1 MLTPEPG
8 QPPEAGG
15 GGWIVLGVLNEILLK
30 LANQPDLRSL
40 WEEVC
45 ASARWIVP
53 SQRLCVVLANDGG
66 GARIAARYQRGTFEY
81 GAPEGG
87 GVVVDAWMVAALEAQ
102 RPAWFRGPWDEA
114 READRARAWLLAD
127 DPDVVFHV
135 PIQVYKKTIGTMLFA
150 LEDQRQIDRKAL
162 ASATTYALYVGATY
176 TTLKNSLDLAAA
188 SAQLREQ
195 NDELERVQIELRL
208 QLDRVRAAH
217 EAMLEMSTPII
228 QVWDGVLTLPVIGT
242 IDSARAARM
251 MEEVLDAVV
260 RHGARFMIVDLTGAQ
275 AADTSTIDHLLRI
288 FAATRLLG
296 SQCIVSGVPT
306 AMVGRILESGG
317 SLDGIPVFST
327 LKSALEHA
335 VGALRQQAQP
345 ARR

>member
-296 SQCIVSGVPT
+296 SRCIVSGVPT

>member
-1 MLTPEPG
+1 MPDSG
-8 QPPEAGG
+8 QTSESGG

-30 LANQPDLRSL
+30 LASQPDLRSL

-45 ASARWIVP
+45 SSARWIVP
-53 SQRLCVVLANDGG
+53 SQRLCVVLGNEGG
-66 GARIAARYQRGTFEY
+66 GARIAARYERGTFEY

-102 RPAWFRGPWDEA
+102 RAAWFKGPWTEA
-114 READRARAWLLAD
+114 RESDLARAWLLAE

-176 TTLKNSLDLAAA
+176 TMLKNSLDLAAA
-188 SAQLREQ
+188 SARLREQ
-195 NDELERVQIELRL
+195 NEALERVQIELRL
-208 QLDRVRAAH
+208 QLDRARAQH

-228 QVWDGVLTLPVIGT
+228 HVWDSVLTLPVIGT
-242 IDSARAARM
+242 VDGARATRM
-251 MEEVLDAVV
+251 MDEVLGAIVK
-260 RHGARFMIVDLTGAQ
+260 HSARFMIVDLTGAQ
-275 AADTSTIDHLLRI
+275 ATDPSTVEHLLRL

-296 SQCIVSGVPT
+296 SQCIITGVP
-306 AMVGRILESGG
+306 AGMVASILEAGG
-317 SLDGIPVFST
+317 SLEGIPVFST

-335 VGALRQQAQP
+335 MGAIRP
-345 ARR
+345 KPR

>member
-1 MLTPEPG
+1 MSMPDSG
-8 QPPEAGG
+8 QPSESGG

-30 LANQPDLRSL
+30 LASQPDLRSL

-45 ASARWIVP
+45 SSARWIVP
-53 SQRLCVVLANDGG
+53 SQRLCVVLGNEGG
-66 GARIAARYQRGTFEY
+66 GARIAARYERGTFVY

-102 RPAWFRGPWDEA
+102 RAAWFKGPWTEA
-114 READRARAWLLAD
+114 RESDLARAWLLAE

-176 TTLKNSLDLAAA
+176 TMLKNSLDLAAA
-188 SAQLREQ
+188 SARLREQ
-195 NDELERVQIELRL
+195 NEELERVQIELRL
-208 QLDRVRAAH
+208 QLDRARAQH

-228 QVWDGVLTLPVIGT
+228 QVWDSVLTMPVIGT
-242 IDSARAARM
+242 VDGARATRM
-251 MEEVLDAVV
+251 MDEVLGAIVK
-260 RHGARFMIVDLTGAQ
+260 HSARFMIVDLTGAQ
-275 AADTSTIDHLLRI
+275 ATDASTVEHLLRL

-296 SQCIVSGVPT
+296 SQCIITGVP
-306 AMVGRILESGG
+306 AGMVASILEAGG
-317 SLDGIPVFST
+317 SLEGIPVFST

-335 VGALRQQAQP
+335 MGAIRP
-345 ARR
+345 KPR

>member
-1 MLTPEPG
+1 MSMPDSG
-8 QPPEAGG
+8 QPSESGG

-30 LANQPDLRSL
+30 LASQPDLRSL

-45 ASARWIVP
+45 SSARWIVP
-53 SQRLCVVLANDGG
+53 SQRLCVVLGNEGG
-66 GARIAARYQRGTFEY
+66 GARIAARYERGTFVY

-102 RPAWFRGPWDEA
+102 RAAWFRGPWTET
-114 READRARAWLLAD
+114 RESDLARAWLLAE

-176 TTLKNSLDLAAA
+176 TMLKNSLDLAAA
-188 SAQLREQ
+188 SARLREQ
-195 NDELERVQIELRL
+195 NEELERVQIELRL
-208 QLDRVRAAH
+208 QLDRARAQH

-228 QVWDGVLTLPVIGT
+228 QVWDSVLTMPVIGT
-242 IDSARAARM
+242 VDGARATRM
-251 MEEVLDAVV
+251 MDEVLGAIVK
-260 RHGARFMIVDLTGAQ
+260 HSARFMIVDLTGAQ
-275 AADTSTIDHLLRI
+275 ATDASTVEHLLRL

-296 SQCIVSGVPT
+296 SQCIITGVP
-306 AMVGRILESGG
+306 AGMVASILEAGG
-317 SLDGIPVFST
+317 SLEGIPVFST

-335 VGALRQQAQP
+335 MGAIRP
-345 ARR
+345 KPR

>member
-1 MLTPEPG
+1 MPDSG
-8 QPPEAGG
+8 QPSESGG

-30 LANQPDLRSL
+30 LASQPDLRSL

-45 ASARWIVP
+45 SSARWIVP
-53 SQRLCVVLANDGG
+53 SQRLCVVLGNEGG
-66 GARIAARYQRGTFEY
+66 GARIAARYERGTFVY

-102 RPAWFRGPWDEA
+102 RAAWFRGPWTEA
-114 READRARAWLLAD
+114 RESDLARAWLLAE

-176 TTLKNSLDLAAA
+176 TMLKNSLDLAAA
-188 SAQLREQ
+188 SARLREQ
-195 NDELERVQIELRL
+195 NEELERVQIELRL
-208 QLDRVRAAH
+208 QLDRARAQH

-228 QVWDGVLTLPVIGT
+228 QVWDSVLTMPVIGT
-242 IDSARAARM
+242 VDGARATRM
-251 MEEVLDAVV
+251 MDEVLGAIVK
-260 RHGARFMIVDLTGAQ
+260 HSARFMIVDLTGAQ
-275 AADTSTIDHLLRI
+275 ATDASTVEHLLRL

-296 SQCIVSGVPT
+296 SQCIITGVP
-306 AMVGRILESGG
+306 AGMVASILEAGG
-317 SLDGIPVFST
+317 SLEGIPVFST

-335 VGALRQQAQP
+335 MGAIRP
-345 ARR
+345 KPR

>member
-1 MLTPEPG
+1 MPMPESG
-8 QPPEAGG
+8 QPPEAG

-30 LANQPDLRSL
+30 LASQPDLRSL

-45 ASARWIVP
+45 SSARWIVP
-53 SQRLCVVLANDGG
+53 SQRLCVVLGNDGG
-66 GARIAARYQRGTFEY
+66 GARIAARYERDNFEY

-102 RPAWFRGPWDEA
+102 RAAWFKGPWAEA
-114 READRARAWLLAD
+114 READSARAWLLAD

-176 TTLKNSLDLAAA
+176 TMLKNSLDLAAA
-188 SAQLREQ
+188 SAQLRAQ
-195 NDELERVQIELRL
+195 NEELERVQLELRR
-208 QLDRVRAAH
+208 QLDRARAQH
-217 EAMLEMSTPII
+217 EAMLEMSTPLI
-228 QVWDGVLTLPVIGT
+228 QVWDSVLTLPVIGT
-242 IDSARAARM
+242 IDGVRAARM
-251 MEEVLDAVV
+251 MEEVLGAVV
-260 RHGARFMIVDLTGAQ
+260 QHAARFMIVDLTGAH
-275 AADTSTIDHLLRI
+275 ATDASTIEHLLRL

-296 SQCIVSGVPT
+296 SQCIVSGVP
-306 AMVGRILESGG
+306 AGMVEHIVEAGG

-327 LKSALEHA
+327 LKSALEH
-335 VGALRQQAQP
+335 VMGALRP
-345 ARR
+345 KPR

>member
-1 MLTPEPG
+1 MSMPDSG
-8 QPPEAGG
+8 QPSESGG

-30 LANQPDLRSL
+30 LASQPDLRSL

-45 ASARWIVP
+45 SSARWIVP
-53 SQRLCVVLANDGG
+53 SQRLCVVLGNEGG
-66 GARIAARYQRGTFEY
+66 GARIAARYERGTFVY

-102 RPAWFRGPWDEA
+102 RAAWFKGPWTEA
-114 READRARAWLLAD
+114 RESDLARAWLLAE

-176 TTLKNSLDLAAA
+176 TMLKNSLDLAAA
-188 SAQLREQ
+188 SARLREQ
-195 NDELERVQIELRL
+195 NEELERVQIELRL
-208 QLDRVRAAH
+208 QLDRARAQH

-228 QVWDGVLTLPVIGT
+228 QVWDSVLTMPVIGT
-242 IDSARAARM
+242 VDGARVTRM
-251 MEEVLDAVV
+251 MDEVLGAIVK
-260 RHGARFMIVDLTGAQ
+260 HSARFMIVDLTGAQ
-275 AADTSTIDHLLRI
+275 ATDASTVEHLLRL

-296 SQCIVSGVPT
+296 SQCIITGVP
-306 AMVGRILESGG
+306 AGMVASILEAGG
-317 SLDGIPVFST
+317 SLEGIPVFST

-335 VGALRQQAQP
+335 MGAIRP
-345 ARR
+345 KPR

>member
-1 MLTPEPG
+1 MPDSG
-8 QPPEAGG
+8 QPSESGG

-30 LANQPDLRSL
+30 LASQPDLRSL

-45 ASARWIVP
+45 SSARWIVP
-53 SQRLCVVLANDGG
+53 SQRLCVVLGNEGG
-66 GARIAARYQRGTFEY
+66 GARIAARYERGTFEY

-102 RPAWFRGPWDEA
+102 RAAWFRGPWTEA
-114 READRARAWLLAD
+114 RESDLARAWLLAE

-176 TTLKNSLDLAAA
+176 TMLKNALDLAAA
-188 SAQLREQ
+188 SARLREQ
-195 NDELERVQIELRL
+195 NEELERVQIELRL
-208 QLDRVRAAH
+208 QLDRARAQH

-228 QVWDGVLTLPVIGT
+228 QVWDSVLTMPVIGT
-242 IDSARAARM
+242 VDGARATRM
-251 MEEVLDAVV
+251 MDEVLGAIVKQS
-260 RHGARFMIVDLTGAQ
+260 ARFMIVDLTGAQ
-275 AADTSTIDHLLRI
+275 ATDASTVEHLLRL

-296 SQCIVSGVPT
+296 SQCIITGVP
-306 AMVGRILESGG
+306 AGMVASILEAGG
-317 SLDGIPVFST
+317 SLEGIPVFST

-335 VGALRQQAQP
+335 MSAIRP
-345 ARR
+345 KAR

>member
-1 MLTPEPG
+1 MPDSG
-8 QPPEAGG
+8 QPSESGG

-30 LANQPDLRSL
+30 LASQPDLRSL

-45 ASARWIVP
+45 SSARWIVP
-53 SQRLCVVLANDGG
+53 SQRLCVVLGNEGG
-66 GARIAARYQRGTFEY
+66 GARIAARYERGTFEY

-102 RPAWFRGPWDEA
+102 RAAWFKGPWTEA
-114 READRARAWLLAD
+114 RESDLARAWLLAE

-176 TTLKNSLDLAAA
+176 TMLKNALDLAAA
-188 SAQLREQ
+188 SARLREQ
-195 NDELERVQIELRL
+195 NEALERVQIELRL
-208 QLDRVRAAH
+208 QLDRARAQH

-228 QVWDGVLTLPVIGT
+228 QVWDSVLTMPVIGT
-242 IDSARAARM
+242 VDGARATRM
-251 MEEVLDAVV
+251 MDEVLGAIVK
-260 RHGARFMIVDLTGAQ
+260 HGARFMIVDLTGAQ
-275 AADTSTIDHLLRI
+275 ATDPSTVEHLLRL

-296 SQCIVSGVPT
+296 SQCIITGVP
-306 AMVGRILESGG
+306 AGMVASILEAGG
-317 SLDGIPVFST
+317 SLEGIPVFST

-335 VGALRQQAQP
+335 MGAIRP
-345 ARR
+345 KPR

>member
-1 MLTPEPG
+1 MPESG
-8 QPPEAGG
+8 QPPEAG

-30 LANQPDLRSL
+30 LASQPDLRSL

-45 ASARWIVP
+45 SSARWIVP
-53 SQRLCVVLANDGG
+53 SQRLCVVLGNDGG
-66 GARIAARYQRGTFEY
+66 GARIAARYERGNFEY

-102 RPAWFRGPWDEA
+102 RAAWFKGPWTEA
-114 READRARAWLLAD
+114 READPARAWLLAEE
-127 DPDVVFHV
+127 PDVVFHV

-176 TTLKNSLDLAAA
+176 TMLKNSLDLAAA

-195 NDELERVQIELRL
+195 NEELERVQVELRL
-208 QLDRVRAAH
+208 QLDRARAQH

-228 QVWDGVLTLPVIGT
+228 QVWDSVLTLPVIGT
-242 IDSARAARM
+242 VDGVRAARM
-251 MEEVLDAVV
+251 MEEVLGAVV
-260 RHGARFMIVDLTGAQ
+260 QHSARFMIVDLTGAQ
-275 AADTSTIDHLLRI
+275 ATDASTIEHLLRL

-296 SQCIVSGVPT
+296 SQCIVSGVPA
-306 AMVGRILESGG
+306 AMVERILEVGG

-327 LKSALEHA
+327 LKSALEH
-335 VGALRQQAQP
+335 VMGAIRQRP
-345 ARR
+345 R

>member
-1 MLTPEPG
+1 MSMPESG
-8 QPPEAGG
+8 QPSESGG

-30 LANQPDLRSL
+30 LASQPDLRSL

-45 ASARWIVP
+45 SSARWIVP
-53 SQRLCVVLANDGG
+53 SQRLCVVLSNEGG
-66 GARIAARYQRGTFEY
+66 GARIAARYERGTFEY

-102 RPAWFRGPWDEA
+102 RAAWFKGPWTEA
-114 READRARAWLLAD
+114 RESDLARAWLLAE

-176 TTLKNSLDLAAA
+176 TMLKNSLDLAAA
-188 SAQLREQ
+188 SARLREQ
-195 NDELERVQIELRL
+195 NEELERVQIELRL
-208 QLDRVRAAH
+208 QLDRARAQH
-217 EAMLEMSTPII
+217 EAMLEMSTPIM
-228 QVWDGVLTLPVIGT
+228 QVWDSVLTLPVIGT
-242 IDSARAARM
+242 VDGARATRM
-251 MEEVLDAVV
+251 MEEVLDAIVK
-260 RHGARFMIVDLTGAQ
+260 HSARFMIVDLTGAQ
-275 AADTSTIDHLLRI
+275 ATDASTVEHLIRL

-296 SQCIVSGVPT
+296 SQCIVTGVP
-306 AMVGRILESGG
+306 AGMVASILEAGG
-317 SLDGIPVFST
+317 SLEGIPVFST

-335 VGALRQQAQP
+335 MGAIRP
-345 ARR
+345 KPR

>member
-1 MLTPEPG
+1 MSMPDSG
-8 QPPEAGG
+8 QPSESGG

-30 LANQPDLRSL
+30 LASQPDLRSL

-45 ASARWIVP
+45 SSARWIVP
-53 SQRLCVVLANDGG
+53 SQRLCVVLGNEGG
-66 GARIAARYQRGTFEY
+66 GARIAARYERGTFEY

-102 RPAWFRGPWDEA
+102 RAAWFKGPWTEA
-114 READRARAWLLAD
+114 RESDLARAWLLAE

-176 TTLKNSLDLAAA
+176 TMLKNALDLAAA
-188 SAQLREQ
+188 SARLREQ
-195 NDELERVQIELRL
+195 NEALERVQIELRL
-208 QLDRVRAAH
+208 QLDRARAQH

-228 QVWDGVLTLPVIGT
+228 QVWDSVLTMPVIGT
-242 IDSARAARM
+242 VDGARATRM
-251 MEEVLDAVV
+251 MDEVLGAIVK
-260 RHGARFMIVDLTGAQ
+260 HGARFMIVDLTGAQ
-275 AADTSTIDHLLRI
+275 ATDASTVEHLLRL

-296 SQCIVSGVPT
+296 SQCIITGVP
-306 AMVGRILESGG
+306 AGMVASILEAGG
-317 SLDGIPVFST
+317 SLEGIPVFST

-335 VGALRQQAQP
+335 MGAIRP
-345 ARR
+345 KPR

>member
-1 MLTPEPG
+1 MPDSG
-8 QPPEAGG
+8 QPSESGG

-30 LANQPDLRSL
+30 LASQPDLRSL

-45 ASARWIVP
+45 SSARWIVP
-53 SQRLCVVLANDGG
+53 SQRLCVVLGNEGG
-66 GARIAARYQRGTFEY
+66 GARIAARYERGTFEY

-102 RPAWFRGPWDEA
+102 RAAWFKGPWTEA
-114 READRARAWLLAD
+114 RESDLARAWLLAE

-176 TTLKNSLDLAAA
+176 TMLKNALDLAAA
-188 SAQLREQ
+188 SARLREQ
-195 NDELERVQIELRL
+195 NEALERVQIELRL
-208 QLDRVRAAH
+208 QLDRARAQH

-228 QVWDGVLTLPVIGT
+228 QVWDSVLTMPVIGT
-242 IDSARAARM
+242 VDGARATRM
-251 MEEVLDAVV
+251 MDEVLGAIVK
-260 RHGARFMIVDLTGAQ
+260 HSARFMIVDLTGAQ
-275 AADTSTIDHLLRI
+275 ATDASTVEHLLRL

-296 SQCIVSGVPT
+296 SQCIITGVP
-306 AMVGRILESGG
+306 AGMVASILEAGG
-317 SLDGIPVFST
+317 SLEGIPVFST

-335 VGALRQQAQP
+335 MGAIRP
-345 ARR
+345 KPR

>member
-1 MLTPEPG
+1 MSMPDSG
-8 QPPEAGG
+8 QPSESGG

-30 LANQPDLRSL
+30 LASQPDLRSL

-45 ASARWIVP
+45 SSARWIVP
-53 SQRLCVVLANDGG
+53 SQRLCVVLGNEGG
-66 GARIAARYQRGTFEY
+66 GARIAARYERGTFEY

-102 RPAWFRGPWDEA
+102 RAAWFKGPWTEA
-114 READRARAWLLAD
+114 RESDLARAWLLAE

-176 TTLKNSLDLAAA
+176 TMLKNALDLAAA
-188 SAQLREQ
+188 SARLREQ
-195 NDELERVQIELRL
+195 NEALERVQIELRL
-208 QLDRVRAAH
+208 QLDRARAQH

-228 QVWDGVLTLPVIGT
+228 QVWDSVLTMPVIGT
-242 IDSARAARM
+242 VDGARATRM
-251 MEEVLDAVV
+251 MDEVLGAIVK
-260 RHGARFMIVDLTGAQ
+260 HSARFMIVDLTGAQ
-275 AADTSTIDHLLRI
+275 ATDASTVEHLLRL

-296 SQCIVSGVPT
+296 SQCIITGVP
-306 AMVGRILESGG
+306 AGMVASILEAGG
-317 SLDGIPVFST
+317 SLEGIPVFST

-335 VGALRQQAQP
+335 MGAIRP
-345 ARR
+345 KPR

>member
-66 GARIAARYQRGTFEY
+66 GARIAARYERGTFGY

-275 AADTSTIDHLLRI
+275 ATDTSTIDHLLRI

-296 SQCIVSGVPT
+296 SRCIVSGVPT

-335 VGALRQQAQP
+335 VGAIRQQAQP

>member
-1 MLTPEPG
+1 MAMPDSG
-8 QPPEAGG
+8 QPSEGGG
-15 GGWIVLGVLNEILLK
+15 GGWIILGVLNEILLK

-45 ASARWIVP
+45 SSARWIVP
-53 SQRLCVVLANDGG
+53 SQRLCVVLGNDGG
-66 GARIAARYQRGTFEY
+66 GARIAARYEHGTFDY

-102 RPAWFRGPWDEA
+102 RAAWFKGPWAEA
-114 READRARAWLLAD
+114 READLARAWLLAE

-176 TTLKNSLDLAAA
+176 TMLKNSLDLAAA

-195 NDELERVQIELRL
+195 NEELERVQLELRV
-208 QLDRVRAAH
+208 QLDRVRAQH

-228 QVWDGVLTLPVIGT
+228 QVWDSVLTLPVIGT
-242 IDSARAARM
+242 VDGARAARM
-251 MEEVLDAVV
+251 MEEVLAAIVA
-260 RHGARFMIVDLTGAQ
+260 HGARFMIVDLTGAQ
-275 AADTSTIDHLLRI
+275 AADTSTIEHLLRL

-296 SQCIVSGVPT
+296 SQCIVSGVP
-306 AMVGRILESGG
+306 AGMVRRILDAGG
-317 SLDGIPVFST
+317 SLEGIPVFST
-327 LKSALEHA
+327 LRSALEHA
-335 VGALRQQAQP
+335 MTATRQK
-345 ARR
+345 RR

>member
-1 MLTPEPG
+1 MPDSG
-8 QPPEAGG
+8 QPSESGG

-30 LANQPDLRSL
+30 LASQPDLRSL

-45 ASARWIVP
+45 SSARWIVP
-53 SQRLCVVLANDGG
+53 SQRLCVVLGNEGG
-66 GARIAARYQRGTFEY
+66 GARIAARYERGTFEY

-102 RPAWFRGPWDEA
+102 RAAWFKGPWTEA
-114 READRARAWLLAD
+114 RESDLARAWLLAE

-176 TTLKNSLDLAAA
+176 TMLKNSLDLAAA
-188 SAQLREQ
+188 SARLREQ
-195 NDELERVQIELRL
+195 NEELERVQIELRL
-208 QLDRVRAAH
+208 QLDRARAQH

-228 QVWDGVLTLPVIGT
+228 QVWDSVLTLPVIGT
-242 IDSARAARM
+242 IDGARAMRM
-251 MEEVLDAVV
+251 MEEVLGAIVKQS
-260 RHGARFMIVDLTGAQ
+260 ARFMIVDLTGAQ
-275 AADTSTIDHLLRI
+275 ATDASTVEHLLRL

-296 SQCIVSGVPT
+296 SQCIITGVP
-306 AMVGRILESGG
+306 AGMVASILEAGG
-317 SLDGIPVFST
+317 SLEGIPVFST

-335 VGALRQQAQP
+335 MSAIRP
-345 ARR
+345 KPR

>member
-1 MLTPEPG
+1 MLTPTPESG
-8 QPPEAGG
+8 QPPEAG

-30 LANQPDLRSL
+30 LASQPDLRSL

-45 ASARWIVP
+45 SSARWIVP
-53 SQRLCVVLANDGG
+53 SQRLCVVLGNDGG
-66 GARIAARYQRGTFEY
+66 GARVAARYERGSFEY

-102 RPAWFRGPWDEA
+102 RAAWFKGPWAEA
-114 READRARAWLLAD
+114 READSARAWLLAD

-176 TTLKNSLDLAAA
+176 TMLKNSLDLAAA

-195 NDELERVQIELRL
+195 NEELERVQLELRL
-208 QLDRVRAAH
+208 QLDRARAQH
-217 EAMLEMSTPII
+217 EAMLEMSTPLI
-228 QVWDGVLTLPVIGT
+228 QVWDSVLTLPVIGM
-242 IDSARAARM
+242 IDGVRAARM
-251 MEEVLDAVV
+251 MEEVLGAVV
-260 RHGARFMIVDLTGAQ
+260 QHAARFMIVDLTGAH
-275 AADTSTIDHLLRI
+275 ATDASTIEHLLRL

-296 SQCIVSGVPT
+296 SQCIISGVP
-306 AMVGRILESGG
+306 AVMVEHILEAGG

-327 LKSALEHA
+327 LKSALEH
-335 VGALRQQAQP
+335 VMGVLRP
-345 ARR
+345 KPR

>member
-1 MLTPEPG
+1 MPDSG
-8 QPPEAGG
+8 QPSESGG

-30 LANQPDLRSL
+30 LASQPDLRSL

-45 ASARWIVP
+45 SSARWIVP
-53 SQRLCVVLANDGG
+53 SQRLCVVLGNEGG
-66 GARIAARYQRGTFEY
+66 GARIAARYERGTFEY

-102 RPAWFRGPWDEA
+102 RAAWFKGPWTEA
-114 READRARAWLLAD
+114 RESDLARAWLLAE

-176 TTLKNSLDLAAA
+176 TMLKNSLDLAAA
-188 SAQLREQ
+188 SARLREQ
-195 NDELERVQIELRL
+195 NEELERVQIELRL
-208 QLDRVRAAH
+208 QLDRARAQH

-228 QVWDGVLTLPVIGT
+228 QVWDSVLTLPVIGT
-242 IDSARAARM
+242 IDGARATRM
-251 MEEVLDAVV
+251 MEEVLGAIVKQS
-260 RHGARFMIVDLTGAQ
+260 ARFMIVDLTGAQ
-275 AADTSTIDHLLRI
+275 ATDASTVEHLLRL

-296 SQCIVSGVPT
+296 SQCIITGVPT
-306 AMVGRILESGG
+306 GMVASILEAGG
-317 SLDGIPVFST
+317 SLEGIPVFST

-335 VGALRQQAQP
+335 MNAIRP
-345 ARR
+345 KPR

>member
-1 MLTPEPG
+1 MPMAESG

-15 GGWIVLGVLNEILLK
+15 GWIILGVLNEILLK
-30 LANQPDLRSL
+30 LASQPDLRSL

-45 ASARWIVP
+45 SSARWIVP
-53 SQRLCVVLANDGG
+53 SQRLCVVLGNDGG
-66 GARIAARYQRGTFEY
+66 GPRIAARYERGNFEY

-102 RPAWFRGPWDEA
+102 RAAWFKGPWAEA
-114 READRARAWLLAD
+114 RETDRARAWLLAE

-176 TTLKNSLDLAAA
+176 TMLKNSLDLAAA

-195 NDELERVQIELRL
+195 NEELERVQIELRL
-208 QLDRVRAAH
+208 QLDRVRAQH

-228 QVWDGVLTLPVIGT
+228 QVWDSVLTLPVIGT
-242 IDSARAARM
+242 VDGVRAARM
-251 MEEVLDAVV
+251 MEEVLAAVV
-260 RHGARFMIVDLTGAQ
+260 QHGARFMIVDLTGAQ
-275 AADTSTIDHLLRI
+275 ATDASTIEHLLRL

-296 SQCIVSGVPT
+296 SQCIVSGVPAT
-306 AMVGRILESGG
+306 MVGRILEVGG
-317 SLDGIPVFST
+317 SLEGIPVFST
-327 LKSALEHA
+327 LRSALEH
-335 VGALRQQAQP
+335 VMGAIRQRP
-345 ARR
+345 R

>member
-1 MLTPEPG
+1 MPGSG
-8 QPPEAGG
+8 QPSESGG

-30 LANQPDLRSL
+30 LASQPDLRSL

-45 ASARWIVP
+45 SSARWIVP
-53 SQRLCVVLANDGG
+53 SQRLCVVLGNEGG
-66 GARIAARYQRGTFEY
+66 GARIAARYDRGTFEY

-102 RPAWFRGPWDEA
+102 RAAWFKGPWAEA
-114 READRARAWLLAD
+114 RESDLARAWLLAE

-176 TTLKNSLDLAAA
+176 TMLKNSLDLAAA
-188 SAQLREQ
+188 SARLREQ
-195 NDELERVQIELRL
+195 NEELERVHIELRL
-208 QLDRVRAAH
+208 QLDRARAQH

-228 QVWDGVLTLPVIGT
+228 QVWDSVLTMPVIGT
-242 IDSARAARM
+242 VDGARATRM
-251 MEEVLDAVV
+251 MDEVLGAIVK
-260 RHGARFMIVDLTGAQ
+260 HSARFMIVDLTGAQ
-275 AADTSTIDHLLRI
+275 ATDPSTVEHLLRL

-296 SQCIVSGVPT
+296 SQCIITGVP
-306 AMVGRILESGG
+306 AGMVASILEAGG
-317 SLDGIPVFST
+317 SLEGIPVFST

-335 VGALRQQAQP
+335 MGAIRP
-345 ARR
+345 KPR

>member
-1 MLTPEPG
+1 MPDSG
-8 QPPEAGG
+8 QPQEAGG
-15 GGWIVLGVLNEILLK
+15 GGWIILGVLNEILLK
-30 LANQPDLRSL
+30 LANQADLRSL

-45 ASARWIVP
+45 SSARWIVP
-53 SQRLCVVLANDGG
+53 SQRLCVVLSNDGG
-66 GARIAARYQRGTFEY
+66 GARIAARYERGNFEY

-102 RPAWFRGPWDEA
+102 RAAWFKGPWTEA
-114 READRARAWLLAD
+114 READQARAWLLAE

-176 TTLKNSLDLAAA
+176 TMLKNSLDLAAA

-195 NDELERVQIELRL
+195 NEELERVQIELRR
-208 QLDRVRAAH
+208 QLDRVRAQH

-228 QVWDGVLTLPVIGT
+228 QVWDSVLTLPVIGT
-242 IDSARAARM
+242 VDGARAARM
-251 MEEVLDAVV
+251 MEEVLAAVV
-260 RHGARFMIVDLTGAQ
+260 QHGARFMIVDLTGAQ
-275 AADTSTIDHLLRI
+275 ATDASTIEHLLRI

-296 SQCIVSGVPT
+296 SQCIVSGVPA
-306 AMVGRILESGG
+306 AMVGRILEVGG
-317 SLDGIPVFST
+317 SLEGLPVFST
-327 LKSALEHA
+327 LRSALEH
-335 VGALRQQAQP
+335 VMGALRQRP
-345 ARR
+345 R

>member
-1 MLTPEPG
+1 MSMPGSG
-8 QPPEAGG
+8 QPSESGG

-30 LANQPDLRSL
+30 LASQPDLRSL

-45 ASARWIVP
+45 SSARWIVP
-53 SQRLCVVLANDGG
+53 SQRLCVVLGNEGG
-66 GARIAARYQRGTFEY
+66 GARIAARYERGTFEY

-102 RPAWFRGPWDEA
+102 RAAWFKGPWTEA
-114 READRARAWLLAD
+114 RESDLARAWLLAE

-176 TTLKNSLDLAAA
+176 TMLKNSLDLAAA
-188 SAQLREQ
+188 SARLREQ
-195 NDELERVQIELRL
+195 NEALERVQIELRL
-208 QLDRVRAAH
+208 QLDRARAQHA
-217 EAMLEMSTPII
+217 AMLEMSTPII
-228 QVWDGVLTLPVIGT
+228 QVWDSVLTMPVIGT
-242 IDSARAARM
+242 IDGARATRM
-251 MEEVLDAVV
+251 MEEVLGAIVKQS
-260 RHGARFMIVDLTGAQ
+260 ARFMIVDLTGAQ
-275 AADTSTIDHLLRI
+275 ATDASTVEHLLRL

-296 SQCIVSGVPT
+296 SQCIITGVP
-306 AMVGRILESGG
+306 AGMVASILEAGG
-317 SLDGIPVFST
+317 SLEGIPVFST

-335 VGALRQQAQP
+335 MSAIRP
-345 ARR
+345 KPR

>member
-1 MLTPEPG
+1 MPDSG
-8 QPPEAGG
+8 QPSESGG

-30 LANQPDLRSL
+30 LASQPDLRSL

-45 ASARWIVP
+45 SSARWIVP
-53 SQRLCVVLANDGG
+53 SQRLCVVLGNEGG
-66 GARIAARYQRGTFEY
+66 GARIAARYERGTFVY

-102 RPAWFRGPWDEA
+102 RAAWFKGPWTEA
-114 READRARAWLLAD
+114 RESDLARAWLLAE

-176 TTLKNSLDLAAA
+176 TMLKNSLDLAAA
-188 SAQLREQ
+188 SARLREQ
-195 NDELERVQIELRL
+195 NEALERVQIELRL
-208 QLDRVRAAH
+208 QLDRARAQH

-228 QVWDGVLTLPVIGT
+228 QVWDSVLTMPVIGT
-242 IDSARAARM
+242 VDGARATRM
-251 MEEVLDAVV
+251 MDEVLGAIVK
-260 RHGARFMIVDLTGAQ
+260 HSARFMIVDLTGAQ
-275 AADTSTIDHLLRI
+275 ATDASTVEHLLRL

-296 SQCIVSGVPT
+296 SQCIITGVP
-306 AMVGRILESGG
+306 AGMVASILEAGG
-317 SLDGIPVFST
+317 SLEGIPVFST

-335 VGALRQQAQP
+335 MGAIRP
-345 ARR
+345 KPR

>member
-1 MLTPEPG
+1 MPMPESG
-8 QPPEAGG
+8 QPPEAR

-30 LANQPDLRSL
+30 LASQPDLRSL

-45 ASARWIVP
+45 SSARWIVP
-53 SQRLCVVLANDGG
+53 SQRLCVVLGNDGG
-66 GARIAARYQRGTFEY
+66 GARIAARYERGNFEY

-102 RPAWFRGPWDEA
+102 RAAWFKGPWAEA
-114 READRARAWLLAD
+114 RDADSARAWLLAG

-176 TTLKNSLDLAAA
+176 TMLKNSLDLAAA

-195 NDELERVQIELRL
+195 NEELERVQIELRL
-208 QLDRVRAAH
+208 QLDRVRAQH

-228 QVWDGVLTLPVIGT
+228 QVWDSVLTLPVIGT
-242 IDSARAARM
+242 VDGVRATRM
-251 MEEVLDAVV
+251 MEEVLAAIVQ
-260 RHGARFMIVDLTGAQ
+260 HGARFMIVDLTGAQ
-275 AADTSTIDHLLRI
+275 ATDASTIEHLLRI

-296 SQCIVSGVPT
+296 SQCIVSGVP
-306 AMVGRILESGG
+306 AVMVERILEAGG

-327 LKSALEHA
+327 LKSALEH
-335 VGALRQQAQP
+335 VMGALRP
-345 ARR
+345 KPR